1 MKKIFIILILFLNLN
16 CLTFFGKSETAEA
29 KIQATAFVG
38 LLGDFYAGTL
48 IQPPPYGL
56 VYGVLCALFYLVT
69 DGGISDRYGRN
80 LEQE

>member
-1 MKKIFIILILFLNLN
+1 MNLN
-16 CLTFFGKSETAEA
+16 CLTFFGIKLGNAIDGKSETAEA